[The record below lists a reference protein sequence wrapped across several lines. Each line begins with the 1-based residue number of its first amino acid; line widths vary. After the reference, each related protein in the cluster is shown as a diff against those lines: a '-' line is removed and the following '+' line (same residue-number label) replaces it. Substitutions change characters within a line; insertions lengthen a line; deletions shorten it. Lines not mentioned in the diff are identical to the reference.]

1 MHRHTNARAHTYP
14 YTHRLKEKQLRLIS
28 LIPEEEYI
36 LYYSRK
42 AIWTVCK

>member
-14 YTHRLKEKQLRLIS
+14 CTHRLKEKQLRLIS
-28 LIPEEEYI
+28 LIPEEEEYI

-42 AIWTVCK
+42 AMFLD